1 MSELSAK
8 RTLSILS
15 LKIKKTNTSNNE
27 KSV

>member
-1 MSELSAK
+1 MSELSTK

-15 LKIKKTNTSNNE
+15 LKNKKTNTSNNE